1 MARNLDI
8 LVGLVVQGWERGALN
23 AEEVVRTLQRVELE
37 PRVSVQK
44 DALGY
49 HGEFGK
55 SDIGLAG
62 PSTEDVMNQWR
73 RGGSG
78 PGVAG
83 EPGPI
88 GRTDP
93 DVPPAATAGEPGEMT
108 FLGGAVF
115 PKPAKPE

>member
-37 PRVSVQK
+37 PNVATGTQHS
-44 DALGY
+44 
-49 HGEFGK
+49 
-55 SDIGLAG
+55 
-62 PSTEDVMNQWR
+62 STEQTE
-73 RGGSG
+73 G
-78 PGVAG
+78 PLYAG
-83 EPGPI
+83 H
-88 GRTDP
+88 
-93 DVPPAATAGEPGEMT
+93 VPPAATAGEPGEMT